1 MIKFCSLKA
10 LQFTLLLNNDVLT
23 PQFNLKQIGTKNFQI
38 DFSWNQNIIIQPSFD
53 HFLLI

>member
-23 PQFNLKQIGTKNFQI
+23 PQFNLKQIGTKNFQNFCSVGTKI
-38 DFSWNQNIIIQPSFD
+38 S
-53 HFLLI
+53 